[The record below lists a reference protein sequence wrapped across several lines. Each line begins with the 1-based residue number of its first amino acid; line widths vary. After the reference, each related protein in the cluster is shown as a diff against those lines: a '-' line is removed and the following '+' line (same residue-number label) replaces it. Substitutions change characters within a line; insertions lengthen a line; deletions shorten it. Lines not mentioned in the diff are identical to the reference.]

1 MVLTS
6 IAVVLHRRIGGPA
19 TAAILAN
26 AVIGLGGFGI
36 AVATLY
42 LTAVALGAPIAL
54 TVALAV
60 SIGCNMLL
68 YVMRKR
74 AATA

>member
-1 MVLTS
+1 M
-6 IAVVLHRRIGGPA
+6 VLHRRIGGPA

-36 AVATLY
+36 AVAALY
-42 LTAVALGAPIAL
+42 LGAEALGSPLAL
-54 TVALAV
+54 SLALAV
-60 SIGCNMLL
+60 SIGCNMML

-74 AATA
+74 AAMA